1 MILLKNKIITVDAY
15 TSDQDVFSNN
25 HLDLSNSFIPSWWKA
40 LPKFQ
45 SDPVFPSIEISTMKK
60 CMGMIDLYKLG
71 FIFSSHSALAYDT
84 ALNQVRS
91 RINVKLPW
99 VIKEKSGVRF
109 TCLQP
114 TYNYQDLNCLLSL
127 DTTIWSFSSPKEIS
141 LDFSI
146 TKKFKGDDSEI
157 IIKKNIALAHFIPLI
172 ENDIVINKH
181 LVDKKEYEL
190 IKNHGR

>member
-25 HLDLSNSFIPSWWKA
+25 HLDLSNSFIPSWWKV

-71 FIFSSHSALAYDT
+71 FIFSSHSALTYDT

-91 RINVKLPW
+91 RVNVKLPW

-114 TYNYQDLNCLLSL
+114 TYNYQDLNGLLSL

-157 IIKKNIALAHFIPLI
+157 TIEKNIALAHFIPLS

-181 LVDKKEYEL
+181 LVDQKEYEL